1 MNNYIFVII
10 ILLIICLSLYYLS
23 KPNVINENIEKPNT
37 LSNLEININKEKP
50 QMEGLHISE
59 EIDKSKEI
67 SKNKDIIQ
75 SITWEDQLE
84 KLSNGIFDY
93 PSNIKKRFIYETS
106 IFSDFNSKF
115 IEKFIESDELE
126 SIKQQDYTP
135 FLENINLHTQVNL
148 SNSNVISFEN
158 KSKDTLLIIPI
169 PKPDKNY
176 LSIKDFIDNAP
187 KQQQYE
193 FWNYASEQILNLKK
207 KYGQIY
213 VSTHGLGV
221 HYFHLRLCTKP
232 KYYISDLK

>member
-10 ILLIICLSLYYLS
+10 ILFIICLSLYYLS
-23 KPNVINENIEKPNT
+23 KPNVKNENIEKPNT
-37 LSNLEININKEKP
+37 EININKETP
-50 QMEGLHISE
+50 QMEDLDITEG
-59 EIDKSKEI
+59 IDKSKEI

-75 SITWEDQLE
+75 SKTWKDQLE
-84 KLSNGIFDY
+84 KLSNGIFYY

-106 IFSDFNSKF
+106 IFTDFDSKF

-126 SIKQQDYTP
+126 SIEHQDYTP
-135 FLENINLHTQVNL
+135 FAEHINLHLEVNL

-193 FWNYASEQILNLKK
+193 FWNYASEQILKFKK

-221 HYFHLRLCTKP
+221 YYFHLRLCTKP